1 MTKQQIRLLI
11 ACLLASIF
19 ISCGVNKEAVK
30 NDGETVV
37 QPVIKT
43 GEIVSEL
50 LEQARQSYLL
60 ALQKQQIN
68 SSAEAIHN
76 YENSLRI
83 INNLSYYPGVEEN
96 EAYNELSAAILED
109 YKSYIDGLP
118 ELPDNA
124 SFAALEEW
132 MVKSAPEIEL
142 QVVETPTVTRFVVP
156 ADVPLEVN
164 SIVEKWVEYFTGKGR
179 KYMSLWLERSGK
191 FFPMM
196 SRTFAEEG
204 VPQQLI
210 YLSMI
215 ESGLNPSARSWA
227 AAVGLWQFVKGTG
240 KIYGLRTDFY
250 YDERRNPEKATR
262 AAAQHLRDL
271 HNSLGDWYLAL
282 GAYNAGE
289 GRIVRAIKRGKSR
302 NFWEIQKYLPRETRS
317 YVPQYI
323 AACLIAMEPEK
334 YGFTDIKY
342 EKPLEYE
349 TFKIYEAIDLGY
361 ISASAGVST
370 EVLLEM
376 NSELTQYCTP
386 AIYEGGYDL
395 RIPKGTQ
402 NLFAEN
408 LKNIPE
414 HAKRNFVFHTV
425 KKGETLAKI
434 AAKFGVSKL
443 ELADANN
450 ISSKARLKSGVKL
463 KIPFKPATFE
473 QEFAANSNTEV
484 AQENVD
490 SLATHES
497 EQTEDY
503 VSPYAVLTDEETNST
518 ESNTESTLTDVVRTD
533 VAEEIEKSDL
543 TIPVPTGFA
552 SVNYHVKKKES
563 LLGIADLFSV
573 RVSDLRNWNNISYTQ
588 AIRVGQKLTIYVP
601 EEKKDFYASLDNQ
614 SSQEKITTVQNE
626 PKPSSAA
633 IYHTVRRGE
642 SLGSIALKFKT
653 SVKTLMALNNL
664 SSTKIRTGARLKI
677 QSGSEQI
684 AKNET
689 KTDTEIARNKVLR
702 HRVVRGETI
711 GEIAE
716 QYRVK
721 VAEIRSWNSL
731 SSNKILAGTVL
742 RIYSKEISSSLGDN
756 AVKTPATTNIYTVKS
771 GDTIGEIAEL
781 YKTRA
786 SQIRKWN
793 RLKNNKIVVGQKLKI
808 YSDTSINDE
817 NFESNLSFYV
827 VKSGDTLSAIAEK
840 FKTSIEKLKS
850 INKLS
855 STKLVVGQKLILSN

>member
-1 MTKQQIRLLI
+1 MTTKRIRLLI
-11 ACLLASIF
+11 VSLLASF
-19 ISCGVNKEAVK
+19 LMSCGVNKEAVK
-30 NDGETVV
+30 NDGETTV
-37 QPVIKT
+37 QPVVQT

-68 SSAEAIHN
+68 SSSEAIHN

-83 INNLSYYPGVEEN
+83 INNLSYYPGIEEN
-96 EAYNELSAAILED
+96 EAYKELSAAILED
-109 YKSYIDGLP
+109 YKNYIDGLP

-132 MVKSAPEIEL
+132 MVKSSPEIDF
-142 QVVETPTVTRFVVP
+142 QIVETPTVTRFVVP

-164 SIVEKWVEYFTGKGR
+164 SIVEQWVEYFTGKGR
-179 KYMSLWLERSGK
+179 KYMTLWLERSGK
-191 FFPMM
+191 YFPMM

-227 AAVGLWQFVKGTG
+227 SAVGLWQFIKGTG
-240 KIYGLRTDFY
+240 KLYGLRTDFY

-302 NFWEIQKYLPRETRS
+302 NFWDIQRYLPRETRS

-334 YGFTDIKY
+334 YGFTNINY
-342 EKPLEYE
+342 EKPYDYD
-349 TFKIYEAIDLGY
+349 TYKIFDAIDLGY
-361 ISASAGVST
+361 IAASAGVSAEILT
-370 EVLLEM
+370 EM
-376 NSELTQYCTP
+376 NPELTQYCTP
-386 AIYEGGYDL
+386 ANYYGGYDL
-395 RIPKGTQ
+395 RIPKGSV

-425 KKGETLAKI
+425 KRGETLAKI
-434 AAKFGVSKL
+434 AAKFGVSKN

-463 KIPFKPATFE
+463 KIPFKPSTFD
-473 QEFAANSNTEV
+473 QEFVVNANSEV
-484 AQENVD
+484 AQEN
-490 SLATHES
+490 S
-497 EQTEDY
+497 ETSTTSDTTLTENY
-503 VSPYAVLTDEETNST
+503 VSPYASLVEDETDGSETEQVVTNDEIVTAEVIEE
-518 ESNTESTLTDVVRTD
+518 V
-533 VAEEIEKSDL
+533 EKSEL
-543 TIPVPTGFA
+543 TIPIPTGFA
-552 SVNYHVKKKES
+552 SVTYHVKKRES

-588 AIRVGQKLTIYVP
+588 AIRVGQQLTIYVP

-614 SSQEKITTVQNE
+614 STQEKITTVQNE
-626 PKPSSAA
+626 PKNTPSLV
-633 IYHTVRRGE
+633 YHTVRKGE
-642 SLGSIALKFKT
+642 SLGYIANKYKVT
-653 SVKTLMALNNL
+653 INKLMSWNSL
-664 SSTKIRTGARLKI
+664 SSTKIKYGMKLKI
-677 QSGSEQI
+677 HSGSDGTSFVEE
-684 AKNET
+684 KKDDE
-689 KTDTEIARNKVLR
+689 EIRNKVLR
-702 HRVVRGETI
+702 HRVKRGETI

-716 QYRVK
+716 EYRVK
-721 VAEIRSWNSL
+721 VRDIRSWNNL
-731 SSNKILAGTVL
+731 SSNKILAGSVL
-742 RIYSKEISSSLGDN
+742 RIYSKESSNSLGDN
-756 AVKTPATTNIYTVKS
+756 VVKTPATTNIYVVKT
-771 GDTIGEIAEL
+771 GDTIGEIAEK
-781 YKTRA
+781 YKTNA

-793 RLKNNKIVVGQKLKI
+793 KLKNNKIIVGQKLKI
-808 YSDTSINDE
+808 YSDTSINDKK
-817 NFESNLSFYV
+817 FEEDDSYYTV
-827 VKSGDTLSAIAEK
+827 RAGDTLGTIAEK
-840 FKTSIEKLKS
+840 FKTSTAKLKS
-850 INKLS
+850 LNNLN
-855 STKLVVGQKLILSN
+855 STKIVVGQKLVVNN